1 MTNENPQ
8 TEYDSPW
15 KQILQL
21 YFQDFM
27 LFFFPQAYE
36 QIDWTKEPEFLDK
49 ELEQVVRDAELGK
62 HLADKLVKIYLK
74 NGEESW
80 VLIHLEVQAQEDSD
94 LPRRMYTYN
103 YRIYDRYKRSVAS
116 LAILGDERVNW
127 RPNQFGYELFGCSVN
142 FQFPVIKLVDYS
154 QRLSELES
162 SHNPFATV
170 VMAHLKAVETRNNRV
185 ERKQQKL
192 VLVRRLYE
200 QGFEREDILNLFGFI
215 DWMLTLPIELEQ
227 EFWQEIRK
235 FEESRRMQ
243 YITSVER
250 IGFQKGIE
258 ESQNQIRQV
267 LLKSLALGLKLKFG
281 ETGQSLLPEIES
293 IQDIS
298 VLEAIL
304 SRIETSSN
312 VSQLRQ
318 IYQSSTTDTQPEI

>member
-142 FQFPVIKLVDYS
+142 FQFPAIKLIDYS
-154 QRLSELES
+154 QRLCELES
-162 SHNPFATV
+162 SRNPFATV
-170 VMAHLKAVETRNNRV
+170 VMAHLKAIETRDNRV

-227 EFWQEIRK
+227 EFWQEIRT

-293 IQDIS
+293 IQDVS

-304 SRIETSSN
+304 SGIETSSN

-318 IYQSSTTDTQPEI
+318 IYQSSTTDM